1 MEQYIGIPLGDP
13 SRVTLMCFLFPRD
26 ASAAVSKLAQHL
38 LAHLGYFKNQKGLI
52 HLAAKSGKKQEKE
65 EKRKHDSGK
74 LSDGDKIDL
83 IIIIWQTN
91 VFVVNSSL
99 FSFNYLLY
107 EILVQLLI
115 GLLENR
121 LARVALSS
129 SMYYITISRY

>member
-1 MEQYIGIPLGDP
+1 MEQYIGIPPRGLP
-13 SRVTLMCFLFPRD
+13 LAIRWMCFLFPCD
-26 ASAAVSKLAQHL
+26 ASATVFKLAQHL
-38 LAHLGYFKNQKGLI
+38 LVHLLGYFKNEKDLSIWQPK
-52 HLAAKSGKKQEKE
+52 AEKSKK
-65 EKRKHDSGK
+65 KRKHDSGK

-83 IIIIWQTN
+83 MIIIWQTN

-129 SMYYITISRY
+129 SMYYIAISRY